1 MITGPTMPLA
11 AFDPRVREWFLA
23 RHKAPTDI
31 QQLAWP
37 RIAAGEHLLLMAP
50 TGSGKTMAAFL
61 WALDR
66 LATGAWEGGTVRVLY
81 VSPLKA
87 LGNDIRENLT
97 EPLAALRERLGPGAP
112 AVEIAVRT
120 GDTTPAQRR
129 RMARQPPG
137 ILVTTPESLNLLL
150 ASRGGRALL
159 GGIRLAVLDEIH
171 AVAGEKRGA
180 YLMTAV
186 ERLVPL
192 SGEFQRIALSATV
205 RPPETVAA
213 LVGGYDAVGRAR
225 PVGLVASRDVKRT
238 EITVHGLPSPRVP
251 SPLWPP
257 LVEQFRER
265 IGQNR
270 STLLFVNNRALSEKL
285 ARWINDAS
293 GAPLAY
299 AHHGSL
305 SREIREVVE
314 GRLREGSLRALVAT
328 SSLELGIDIGSL
340 DEVLL
345 VQSPKTVHSAVQ
357 RIGRAGHGVGD
368 TCRARLYP
376 THGRDLL
383 DAAVLVPMMLARDVE
398 PVRPV
403 RNPLDVLAQVLV
415 AMAGVGECDLGE
427 TYALLRRCFSFR
439 TLPRESFD
447 RVVAM
452 LLGRYEETRV
462 RELRPRLDER
472 DGRVTARPGAQALV
486 WRSGGVIPDRGYF
499 TVRHAGSGERIG
511 ELDEEYVWEGRTGQL
526 FTLGAR
532 VWRIERITR
541 HEVEALP
548 ADGKGI
554 RAPFWRADAWNRDWA
569 LCERIG
575 LFLEEADARLDDP
588 AFADALRKE
597 RHMDEGAVAALLE
610 FLRTQRERTGAPLPH
625 RWHLLLE
632 RTGGREPHLLLH
644 APWGGRMLRPLAIA
658 LRELLGSRGE
668 VFSNDDTLLLPL
680 TGEGDLAEWLTA
692 ERVLPAL
699 RRSLGGSG
707 LFGARFRE
715 NAMRA
720 LLLPRQRAGK
730 RMPLWLTR
738 LRGKKLLASVAG
750 HADFP
755 IVAETWRSC
764 LEDEF
769 DLDGLAARLDEVRTG
784 RIRISRCTTATPSPF
799 AGGVA
804 WRAINTLMYEDET
817 PERVPVLG
825 DGTLAPV
832 LPPAI
837 VAELESKLGR
847 TAPGYEPREL
857 QEWLDHAGERLLL
870 RQPGIPESAEF
881 VQVGWGGGWTVAR
894 QEVGWIERA
903 RAGDDRLL
911 ARLSGALLAGR
922 GPVDTTTL
930 AAMLDLPEARVEA
943 SLQRLRESGSV
954 VRLETRWCDAENLER
969 LSRMARSAARAAVRS
984 IDVARLPLL
993 LATMQGLVA
1002 PADPEDEAGV
1012 RARIEPLFGYPVAA
1026 ALLEGAILPARIAGY
1041 RPALLDALAR
1051 GSDLGWFGAG
1061 RERVALAFTEEI
1073 GLFGMAPPGD
1083 DDILPAGGGA
1093 QDFFALLSKS
1103 GLASADLAA
1112 RLWNAAWEG
1121 RARNDS
1127 FPALRHGIASRFRAS
1142 PPAPQRRARGGWAS
1156 SRPLLGLWSRLEAP
1170 PQGDGPD
1177 DDRERVRQLLRRYGI
1192 LCRELCAPELPL
1204 LRWSRLARPLRLMEL
1219 SGEIAGGRLLDGV
1232 PGLHFASHDALSRT
1246 LDDDAIWWCN
1256 ATDPAS
1262 LCGLDLLPGL
1272 PARAGTTWLV
1282 HHGAAPVLVVSR
1294 SGGRVELRGAPDPRY
1309 GVVFAALLGHQ
1320 RRIEVEEF
1328 GAGEERFLL
1337 SLGFRREMRS
1347 LVLERFSHP
1356 RFH

>member
-1 MITGPTMPLA
+1 MPLS
-11 AFDPRVREWFLA
+11 AFDPRVREWFQG
-23 RHKAPTDI
+23 RHEAPTDI
-31 QQLAWP
+31 QKLAWP
-37 RIAAGEHLLLMAP
+37 RIAAGEHLLLTAP
-50 TGSGKTMAAFL
+50 TGSGKTLAAFL

-66 LATGAWEGGTVRVLY
+66 LVTGAWEGGTVRVLY

-87 LGNDIRENLT
+87 LGNDIRRNLV
-97 EPLAALRERLGPGAP
+97 EPLAALRERLGDSAR
-112 AVEIAVRT
+112 AVEVAVRT
-120 GDTTPAQRR
+120 GDTPTAERR
-129 RMARQPPG
+129 RMARRPPE

-150 ASRGGRALL
+150 ASRGGRATL
-159 GGIRLAVLDEIH
+159 GGVRMAILDEIH
-171 AVAGEKRGA
+171 SVAGEKRGA

-205 RPPETVAA
+205 RPVETVASF
-213 LVGGYDAVGRAR
+213 VGGYDADERPR
-225 PVGLVASRDVKRT
+225 PVGLVVSGDVKKT
-238 EITVHGLPSPRVP
+238 EITVHGVAPPP
-251 SPLWPP
+251 WPP
-257 LVEQFRER
+257 LVGLFRAR

-285 ARWINDAS
+285 ARWINDAEE
-293 GAPLAY
+293 APVAY

-314 GRLREGSLRALVAT
+314 GRLKEGSLRALVAT

-357 RIGRAGHGVGD
+357 RIGRAGHGVGE

-383 DAAVLVPMMLARDVE
+383 DAAVLVPLMLARDVE

-415 AMAGVGECDLGE
+415 AMAGVAECDLDA

-462 RELRPRLDER
+462 RELRPRLDLR
-472 DGRVTARPGAQALV
+472 DGRVTARPGASSLV

-526 FTLGAR
+526 FALGAR

-541 HEVEALP
+541 NEVEALP
-548 ADGKGI
+548 AEGKGI
-554 RAPFWRADAWNRDWA
+554 RAPFWRADAWNRDWT

-575 LFLEEADARLDDP
+575 LFLAEADGRLDDP
-588 AFADALRKE
+588 AFADELRA
-597 RHMDEGAVAALLE
+597 RRYMDEGAVASLLE

-632 RTGGREPHLLLH
+632 RTGGSEPHLLLH
-644 APWGGRMLRPLAIA
+644 APWGGRILRPLAIA

-680 TGEGDLAEWLTA
+680 TGEGDLAGLLA
-692 ERVLPAL
+692 AGRVLPAL

-720 LLLPRQRAGK
+720 LLLPRERAGR

-750 HADFP
+750 YADFP
-755 IVAETWRSC
+755 IVAETWRCC

-769 DLDGLAARLDEVRTG
+769 DLDGLAARLDEVQAG
-784 RIRISRCTTATPSPF
+784 EIRIGRCSTATPSPF

-804 WRAINTLMYEDET
+804 WRAINTLMYEDDT
-817 PERVPVLG
+817 PER
-825 DGTLAPV
+825 APLLV
-832 LPPAI
+832 AEIPPA
-837 VAELESKLGR
+837 VVGELESKLQR
-847 TAPGYEPREL
+847 TAPGYEPREM

-870 RQPGIPESAEF
+870 GQPGIPDSAEF
-881 VQVGWGGGWTVAR
+881 VRVPWGGGWTVAL
-894 QEVGWIERA
+894 QEVAWIERA
-903 RAGDDRLL
+903 RGGDDRLL
-911 ARLSGALLAGR
+911 ARLLGALLAGR
-922 GPVDTTTL
+922 GPVGTGAL
-930 AAMLDLPEARVEA
+930 AGMLDLPEARIESTLKRLQEA
-943 SLQRLRESGSV
+943 GSIV
-954 VRLETRWCDAENLER
+954 GVGTQWCDAENLER
-969 LSRMARSAARAAVRS
+969 LLRLARSAARAAVHAL
-984 IDVARLPLL
+984 DVARLPLL
-993 LATMQGLVA
+993 LATVQGLVA
-1002 PADPEDEAGV
+1002 PAHGEDEQGV
-1012 RARIEPLFGYPVAA
+1012 RDRIEALFGYPVAA

-1041 RPALLDALAR
+1041 RPALLDAIAS
-1051 GSDLGWFGAG
+1051 GSDLCWFGAG
-1061 RERVALAFTEEI
+1061 RERVALAFAEEI
-1073 GLFGMAPPGD
+1073 ALSLEAAPGD

-1093 QDFFALLSKS
+1093 QEFFALQSKS
-1103 GLASADLAA
+1103 GLPSADLAY

-1127 FPALRHGIASRFRAS
+1127 FEALRHGIASRFRAT
-1142 PPAPQRRARGGWAS
+1142 PPAPQRRARGGWTS
-1156 SRPLLGLWSRLEAP
+1156 SRPLLGLWSRLEADT
-1170 PQGDGPD
+1170 QGHALE

-1192 LCRELCAPELPL
+1192 LCRELCAMELPL
-1204 LRWSRLARPLRLMEL
+1204 LRWSRLARTLRLMEL
-1219 SGEIAGGRLLDGV
+1219 SGEIAGGRLLAGV
-1232 PGLHFASHDALSRT
+1232 PGLHFASHDSLSRT

-1272 PARAGTTWLV
+1272 PARTVTTWLV
-1282 HHGAAPVLVVSR
+1282 HHGAALVLVVSR

-1320 RRIEVEEF
+1320 RRIEVEEY
-1328 GAGEERFLL
+1328 GPAEEQYLR

-1356 RFH
+1356 GFH